1 MYLIHKSSVKNP
13 DGVVDIEVL
22 IVNKEIKKYTYHL
35 SSEWA
40 ARKFHHL
47 YRKGKAT
54 HGKALAV
61 LNKFKIKEEGGT
73 LCQN

>member
-1 MYLIHKSSVKNP
+1 MYLVHKSTIQNP

-40 ARKFHHL
+40 ARKFHYL
-47 YRKGKAT
+47 YQKGRTT
-54 HGKALAV
+54 HGRALAL
-61 LNKFKIKEEGGT
+61 LNKFKIKDEGGAT
-73 LCQN
+73 CQN